1 MIFLIETIDF
11 LKTYQNGL
19 EVLKNISLMTYCSL
33 QFGGF
38 NLFVSIKDFVDAE
51 LFCIFLL
58 TCLFVTPSS
67 FFFSHPWYFG
77 SSSQLRRLRLV
88 CCYGISDEGMSE
100 AAAEL
105 PLLEELDITLCPL
118 SKESLEAVGRCCPL
132 LKSIKWNRQWY
143 AAYGFLRLS
152 VMRRQ
157 LLLQRTCLNYV
168 PSRLLEI
175 S

>member
-1 MIFLIETIDF
+1 MIFLFETLDF

-51 LFCIFLL
+51 LFCIFLF

-100 AAAEL
+100 AAAEI

-132 LKSIKWNRQWY
+132 LKSIKWNQQWY
-143 AAYGFLRLS
+143 AAYGLS
-152 VMRRQ
+152 QIKCNEEAFAIAKNMPE
-157 LLLQRTCLNYV
+157 LCHLSSNHLT
-168 PSRLLEI
+168 
-175 S
+175 